1 MRIKSSEAIIKVLEE
16 ENVSHIFSLP
26 GGHIQPIFDAIYDSN
41 LQLISVRHEQAA
53 DHMADGYARFK
64 RELGGVS
71 GNRGSRSHEPRNRC
85 RGGLRG
91 LFAADSAN
99 GPG

>member
-1 MRIKSSEAIIKVLEE
+1 MRIKSSEAIVKVLER

-53 DHMADGYARFK
+53 AHMADAI
-64 RELGGVS
+64 RERTRQTLRSLPVS
-71 GNRGSRSHEPRNRC
+71 ERAP
-85 RGGLRG
+85 
-91 LFAADSAN
+91 
-99 GPG
+99 